1 MRAFVDRRR
10 RLVTLHRPAWRSALA
25 LLLAA
30 ALAGCQSMPDIGAW
44 NQATKDVT
52 GAVTTG
58 FHTAAEVN
66 GDLATRLAVDFP
78 EIAKRYQGAAD
89 TIGQR
94 AVDYEKLFGAIA
106 DYAGSL
112 AAIARA
118 SDKSADAVNAVA
130 GSLNQLVSAV
140 GGTALAGAGFELG
153 KLLASEAIK
162 VKAAGDFA
170 AAVQQADPVI
180 AQVADLLVKDL
191 ADLQNTVG
199 PTKIEAIK
207 DAVRAPYKDRVK
219 YRTALV
225 RRQAELQASVARA
238 VAPDKA
244 APGDA
249 SPPTVSLMKADD
261 APELARV
268 EQYLRDADAWFRPMQ
283 EETDRALL
291 VRARSER
298 LIIDAGRA
306 ISAWKASHASV
317 AVAVRERRLPE
328 TARLVSL
335 AIQIRDLAAALKKE
349 K

>member
-1 MRAFVDRRR
+1 MLRFADHPRRPA
-10 RLVTLHRPAWRSALA
+10 TLTRPAWRSALA

-30 ALAGCQSMPDIGAW
+30 ALTGCQSIPDMAAW

-58 FHTAAEVN
+58 FHTAADVN
-66 GDLATRLAVDFP
+66 GQLASRLASTSP
-78 EIAKRYQGAAD
+78 AYAKRYQVVAA
-89 TIGQR
+89 IVGQR

-106 DYAGSL
+106 DYSGSL

-162 VKAAGDFA
+162 VKAATDFA

-180 AQVADLLVKDL
+180 AQVTELVVKDL
-191 ADLQNTVG
+191 ADARATVADSKVEVIR
-199 PTKIEAIK
+199 TAIEL
-207 DAVRAPYKDRVK
+207 PYEPRLK
-219 YRTALV
+219 YREALV
-225 RRQAELQASVARA
+225 RRQAALQANIAR
-238 VAPDKA
+238 VI
-244 APGDA
+244 APGKLVPSDPL
-249 SPPTVSLMKADD
+249 PPTVSLLSADD
-261 APELARV
+261 VPELARV
-268 EQYLRDADAWFRPMQ
+268 EQSLRDTDSWYRPLQSEVDQALEVQAMTQ
-283 EETDRALL
+283 KLL
-291 VRARSER
+291 V
-298 LIIDAGRA
+298 DAGRA
-306 ISAWKASHASV
+306 VVAWRESHASV
-317 AVAVRERRLPE
+317 AAAVRERRMPE
-328 TARLVSL
+328 TARMVSL